1 MKRIIAILLSLTVL
15 FSLAGCGNSGGD
27 SGSDLPEYKV
37 GVIMY
42 DLSNEWSINIQEA
55 LESLGEDLNITFEY
69 AFGGPD
75 PEATKTAVQ
84 NFGASGCDGILNLHP
99 GTIMSTLVETCE
111 EYEMYIVTSNDPASG
126 DANYAEFSKSEYFA
140 GEVWEDD
147 YKTAYE
153 IAEDMIVSG
162 GAKTFALHGFPEG
175 LATQMDKRLQGAR
188 AAIAD
193 NGATILTE
201 GLNFDKAGAAEN
213 IISQFPDV
221 DAIFSSVETISTV
234 YQPLVNADLAGD
246 ILLNC
251 YDPADGAL
259 EAFQEGTIQY
269 AVEGTCADSMIALIL
284 LYNAMSGNRMVD
296 ADGNVASIEMN
307 YIVAKTAEE
316 FEDVQTY
323 VTGEDKPYHF
333 DELDD
338 YITVLNADASLDGLK
353 ALAQAFS
360 LEDVKTRHAE

>member
-1 MKRIIAILLSLTVL
+1 MKKIIALLLTFTVIL
-15 FSLAGCGNSGGD
+15 SLAGCGKSGGD
-27 SGSDLPEYKV
+27 SASDLPEYKV

-42 DLSNEWSINIQEA
+42 DLSNEWSINIKEA
-55 LESLGEDLNITFEY
+55 IESLGEELNISFDY

-99 GTIMSTLVETCE
+99 GTIMPSLIETCA
-111 EYEMYIVTSNDPASG
+111 EYEMFIVTSNDPASG
-126 DANYAEFSKSEYFA
+126 DANYAEFSKNEYFA

-153 IAEDMIVSG
+153 IAEDMIVNG
-162 GAKTFALHGFPEG
+162 GAKTFALHGLPEG
-175 LATQMDKRLQGAR
+175 LASQMDKRLEGAR
-188 AAIAD
+188 AAISD

-213 IISQFPDV
+213 IVSQFPDV
-221 DAIFSSVETISTV
+221 NAIFSSVETISTV
-234 YQPLVNADLAGD
+234 YQPIVNAGLAGK

-251 YDPADGAL
+251 YDPAEGAL

-269 AVEGTCADSMIALIL
+269 AVEGTSADSMIALIL

-296 ADGNVASIEMN
+296 ANGDVASIEMN
-307 YIVAKTAEE
+307 YVVAKTAEE

-323 VTGEDKPYHF
+323 ITGDDKPYHF

-338 YITVLNADASLDGLK
+338 YITVLNADASLDDLEAFAK
-353 ALAQAFS
+353 AFS